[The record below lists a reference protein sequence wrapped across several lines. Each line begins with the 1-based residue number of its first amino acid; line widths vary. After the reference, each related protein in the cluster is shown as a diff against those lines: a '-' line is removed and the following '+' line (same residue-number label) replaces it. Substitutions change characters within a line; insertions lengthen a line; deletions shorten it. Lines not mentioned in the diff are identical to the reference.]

1 MQCIVADEVGIVNGF
16 SAFFVIYPNGNFILA
31 LFLIK
36 KTASGAK
43 YESFAS
49 KFLHPYAKCG
59 RVLHK
64 LY

>member
-1 MQCIVADEVGIVNGF
+1 MLHILADNTRDVNGF
-16 SAFFVIYPNGNFILA
+16 YAFFVIFINRKFIPDS
-31 LFLIK
+31 FLIK

-64 LY
+64 IY